1 MFLSFLIFC
10 LSVKGQNEPQ
20 FLVANS
26 SLVSSESRLP
36 FGLWAN
42 QDGMIKPGESFL
54 NLTTV
59 SGSVSGAFTNSNFW
73 HYKAGTTLAGALGN
87 DNYFQFNQLYA
98 GVDYK
103 GWALEAGM
111 FYDKMRFGGLS
122 SSNGNLARSRNARP
136 VPKIRISTLAYK
148 PVPGLQNWLF
158 FRFEYD
164 EGFLNDERYVDKAHL
179 HHKSLYLKI
188 VPAEKWTIEMGAE
201 HFVMWGGTSRNAEIG
216 EMPKGLN
223 AYLHYITG
231 RSGGGD
237 FPIYDQQNVAGNQY
251 GTYQLKISKAFDE
264 FSLHFNLSHP
274 FEDLSGVNWRN
285 WPDNLLGLHLDFNDP
300 ERLIS
305 DVLYEF
311 INTRHQGI
319 VEEYRLDE
327 NTGEMKKRPA
337 DNYYNNGI
345 YNSGVTYFQMAMSSP
360 LFYPVKITDGISR
373 GFVSN
378 RFYAHHVGG
387 KGRLLTHIYWKAQA
401 TYLEHF
407 GTYSNPAH
415 DEEVLFLAK
424 FDYKNPSFPFCLGI
438 SLAADLGFNPGDIY
452 GAQLS
457 LSKSW

>member
-1 MFLSFLIFC
+1 MIKKGPCFYLFLSFLIFY

-20 FLVANS
+20 FSISNS
-26 SLVSSESRLP
+26 TFASSESSLP

-42 QDGMIKPGESFL
+42 QDGMVKPGESFL
-54 NLTTV
+54 NLTTI
-59 SGSVSGAFTNSNFW
+59 SGSVSGAFTNSNSW

-87 DNYFQFNQLYA
+87 DNYFQFNQLFA

-111 FYDKMRFGGLS
+111 FYDEMRFGGLS

-136 VPKIRISTLAYK
+136 VPKIRISTSGYK
-148 PVPGLQNWLF
+148 PVPGLQDWLF
-158 FRFEYD
+158 FRFEFD

-188 VPAEKWTIEMGAE
+188 APAENWTIEMGAE
-201 HFVMWGGTSRNAEIG
+201 HFVMWGGTSRNPEYGAL
-216 EMPKGLN
+216 PDDFSS
-223 AYLHYITG
+223 YLKYITG
-231 RSGGGD
+231 RSGGSE
-237 FPIYDQQNVAGNQY
+237 FPTTDQKNVAGNQY
-251 GTYQLKISKAFDE
+251 GTYQLEISRE
-264 FSLHFNLSHP
+264 FRDFSVHFNLSHP

-285 WPDNLLGLHLDFNDP
+285 WPDNLLGLHIKFKDNEQFLS
-300 ERLIS
+300 EAI
-305 DVLYEF
+305 YELT
-311 INTRHQGI
+311 NTRQQSYI
-319 VEEYRLDE
+319 ETSQRW
-327 NTGEMKKRPA
+327 
-337 DNYYNNGI
+337 DNYYNNSV

-378 RFYAHHVGG
+378 RFYAHHAGG
-387 KGRLLTHIYWKAQA
+387 KGRLLPYIYWKAQV

-407 GTYSNPAH
+407 GTYSSPLH
-415 DEEVLFLAK
+415 EEEVLLMAK
-424 FDYKNPSFPFCLGI
+424 FDYKNPSFPFCVAL
-438 SLAADLGFNPGDIY
+438 SLAADLGYNPGDIY